1 MRTSTKSIVHA
12 AQDGGYAVGAFNKDA
27 LHWLGFCGASF
38 HEEITIGGERFIP
51 FTLER
56 GQ

>member
-27 LHWLGFCGASF
+27 LHWLCFCGASF
-38 HEEITIGGERFIP
+38 HEEIMLGGERFIP